1 MKSHN
6 SYLKNI
12 QNFLKLSRYLNN
24 AEKHPLKMNKL
35 LETESV
41 P

>member
-6 SYLKNI
+6 SYFKNI
-12 QNFLKLSRYLNN
+12 QNFLKLSQYLNN

-41 P
+41 T